1 MDDFMTNVTVEELEE
16 MYLYEDYMLYTDML
30 NDEFEKEY

>member
-1 MDDFMTNVTVEELEE
+1 MDDFMTSVTVEELEE

-30 NDEFEKEY
+30 NDESEKEY